1 MRKARFQSDEVARF
15 VAERG
20 GVLTIAVRTIL
31 VG

>member
-1 MRKARFQSDEVARF
+1 MRTARFQSEEVARF

-20 GVLTIAVRTIL
+20 RVLTIAVKTIL